1 MFKKILCRRR
11 PRISTLGAAL
21 GRTQKSIGQKT
32 PHGGVV
38 SSATA
43 NRNAPTRPRHDA
55 PPVHLGL
62 SNGVNIKWLA
72 EYCGTSVA
80 ITEKHYAKYIRDDVD
95 KQLARTLDGKSEP
108 LEVHS
113 GKERGGN
120 CGKV

>member
-1 MFKKILCRRR
+1 MRHPF
-11 PRISTLGAAL
+11 IS
-21 GRTQKSIGQKT
+21 I
-32 PHGGVV
+32 
-38 SSATA
+38 
-43 NRNAPTRPRHDA
+43 
-55 PPVHLGL
+55 GL

-95 KQLARTLDGKSEP
+95 KQLARTLGGKSEP

-113 GKERGGN
+113 RKERGGN